1 MKIAIVSDVHANLE
15 ALTAVLADADARG
28 ATDVWCTGDTV
39 GYGPDPSAVL
49 TELRQRRALMVA
61 GNHDLA
67 ACGRMGVE
75 AFNPV
80 AAEAARWTRAA
91 LSDDQRAF
99 LASLP
104 LTHIAGAFTLVHGT
118 LRDPE
123 WEYLLTLE
131 QAEAQFALQTTPY
144 SIVGHTHLPMV
155 VRERGERPAMRR
167 LQPGDGVELGD
178 GRLILNPGGAG
189 QPRDGDPRAPYMLY
203 DEGAATISFH
213 RVPYDIAATR
223 RKIHAAGLP
232 EWLGE
237 RLERGQ

>member
-15 ALTAVLADADARG
+15 ALTAVLADAEARG

-49 TELRQRRALMVA
+49 AELRQRRAVMVA

-75 AFNPV
+75 SFNPV
-80 AAEAARWTRAA
+80 AAEAALWTRHT
-91 LSDDQRAF
+91 LGDDERAF

-104 LTHIAGAFTLVHGT
+104 LTHTAAAFTLVHGT

-131 QAEAQFALQTTPY
+131 QAEAQFALQTTPC

-155 VRERGERPAMRR
+155 VREQDGRPSMRR
-167 LQPGDGVELGD
+167 LQPGDSIEPGEQ
-178 GRLILNPGGAG
+178 RLILNPGGAG

-203 DEGAATISFH
+203 DEGAATITFH
-213 RVPYDIAATR
+213 RVPYDIAETR
-223 RKIHAAGLP
+223 RKIRVAGLP

>member
-15 ALTAVLADADARG
+15 ALTAVLADAEARG

-49 TELRQRRALMVA
+49 AELRQRRAVMVA

-80 AAEAARWTRAA
+80 AAEAALWTRRT
-91 LSDDQRAF
+91 LGDDERAF

-104 LTHIAGAFTLVHGT
+104 LTHTAGAFTLVHGT

-155 VRERGERPAMRR
+155 VREQDGRPSMRR
-167 LQPGDGVELGD
+167 LQPGDSIEPGEQ
-178 GRLILNPGGAG
+178 RLILNPGGAG

-203 DEGAATISFH
+203 DEGAANISFH
-213 RVPYDIAATR
+213 RVPYDIAETR
-223 RKIHAAGLP
+223 RKIRVAGLP

>member
-15 ALTAVLADADARG
+15 ALTAVLRDGDARG
-28 ATDVWCTGDTV
+28 AAGVWCTGDTV

-49 TELRQRRALMVA
+49 AELRRRDAVMVA

-75 AFNPV
+75 AFNAV
-80 AAEAARWTRAA
+80 AAEAALWTRAT
-91 LSDDQRAF
+91 LTDDERAF

-118 LRDPE
+118 LREPE
-123 WEYLLTLE
+123 WEYLLTVE
-131 QAEAQFALQTTPY
+131 QAGAQFSLQTTPY
-144 SIVGHTHLPMV
+144 SIVGHTHVPMV
-155 VRERGERPAMRR
+155 VREQGGWPAMRR
-167 LQPGDGVELGD
+167 LRPDDAIDLTDE
-178 GRLILNPGGAG
+178 RLIVNPGGAG

-213 RVPYDIAATR
+213 RVPYDIAETR
-223 RKIHAAGLP
+223 RKIRDAGLP
-232 EWLGE
+232 GWLGE

>member
-1 MKIAIVSDVHANLE
+1 
-15 ALTAVLADADARG
+15 
-28 ATDVWCTGDTV
+28 
-39 GYGPDPSAVL
+39 
-49 TELRQRRALMVA
+49 
-61 GNHDLA
+61 
-67 ACGRMGVE
+67 
-75 AFNPV
+75 
-80 AAEAARWTRAA
+80 
-91 LSDDQRAF
+91 
-99 LASLP
+99 
-104 LTHIAGAFTLVHGT
+104 
-118 LRDPE
+118 
-123 WEYLLTLE
+123 
-131 QAEAQFALQTTPY
+131 
-144 SIVGHTHLPMV
+144 MV

>member
-1 MKIAIVSDVHANLE
+1 MKIAIISDVHANLE
-15 ALTAVLADADARG
+15 ALTAVLRDAEARG
-28 ATDVWCTGDTV
+28 AAGTWCTGDTV

-49 TELRQRRALMVA
+49 AELRQRGAVMIA

-67 ACGRMGVE
+67 ASGRMGVE

-80 AAEAARWTRAA
+80 AAEAALWTRRT
-91 LSDDQRAF
+91 LSDDERAF

-104 LTHIAGAFTLVHGT
+104 LTHTTGAFTLVHGT

-131 QAEAQFALQTTPY
+131 QAEAQFALQETPY

-155 VRERGERPAMRR
+155 VDEQDGRPAMRR
-167 LQPGDGVELGD
+167 LQPGDAIELGEQ
-178 GRLILNPGGAG
+178 RLILNAGGAG

-213 RVPYDIAATR
+213 RVTYDIAEAR
-223 RKIHAAGLP
+223 RKIHVAGLP